1 MRADG
6 LVVACAALS
15 LSGAAAWVTVSP
27 AGLAAGLQNVHK
39 ADSAYRRAPEPLQSM
54 RRKRQVQMNAHEHD
68 VPGERYYGPASKPLL
83 DMVKVPADMKRF
95 SMTELKQL
103 AYELRWETLDAV
115 SKTGGHLG
123 SSLGVIE
130 LTVALHYVFQAPEDK
145 IIWDVSHQVYP
156 HKILTGRRH
165 LMHTLRQSGGI
176 SGFAKRS
183 ESEYDCFGAG
193 HSSTSISAALGMSVG
208 KSQTGKRR
216 NNCVAVIGDG
226 AITGGMA
233 FEAMNT
239 AGYLNQRSLV
249 ILNDNG
255 QVSLPTGTHSAG
267 GIVPAGA
274 LSSYTGRLLS
284 SKPFKNVREAAK
296 SLNKLFPDSIQNVN
310 KKID

>member
-1 MRADG
+1 LHAA
-6 LVVACAALS
+6 VVL
-15 LSGAAAWVTVSP
+15 
-27 AGLAAGLQNVHK
+27 LQ
-39 ADSAYRRAPEPLQSM
+39 
-54 RRKRQVQMNAHEHD
+54 
-68 VPGERYYGPASKPLL
+68 
-83 DMVKVPADMKRF
+83 
-95 SMTELKQL
+95 
-103 AYELRWETLDAV
+103 AV

-310 KKID
+310 KKIDEYARGEYAHALAIHFAIHFAVHIHSASTVQGALQRLAHLIVVAL